1 MTFIT
6 RPECRLAHGHG
17 DRSAQVIDLHAAHH
31 AIRGLHRHA
40 FHAAFAQVLFDL
52 RDDVNGLRNIK
63 AFGSDPHGVVDGGK
77 MAAFKRHH
85 HHRAD
90 DFHHF
95 ANVLL
100 VAMRIPLS

>member
-6 RPECRLAHGHG
+6 RPSVPLPTGTVMGPPWSSTIMPRTMPSVGCMDTHLARPSPRCCSTSAMTSMGVGHLE
-17 DRSAQVIDLHAAHH
+17 AL
-31 AIRGLHRHA
+31 
-40 FHAAFAQVLFDL
+40 
-52 RDDVNGLRNIK
+52 
-63 AFGSDPHGVVDGGK
+63 GSDPHGVVNRGK

-85 HHRAD
+85 HHRPD

-100 VAMRIPLS
+100 